1 LQVPHSPHSSDD
13 GVDIPDFMEK
23 DDSNHSDDVIGQHNV
38 SPLASSPGVA
48 PLVIIGSFPISGEQL
63 QGDIAPVTSPKVDAF
78 ANNIY
83 NICVPPPLFFNY

>member
-1 LQVPHSPHSSDD
+1 
-13 GVDIPDFMEK
+13 MEK

-63 QGDIAPVTSPKVDAF
+63 QEDIAPVTSPKVDAI

-83 NICVPPPLFFNY
+83 NICVPSPPPPFFYY

>member
-1 LQVPHSPHSSDD
+1 
-13 GVDIPDFMEK
+13 MEK

-63 QGDIAPVTSPKVDAF
+63 QEDIAPVTSPKVDAI
-78 ANNIY
+78 AKDRKS
-83 NICVPPPLFFNY
+83 VV